1 MRTEASDEKGAIYLR
16 CPQSLPR
23 AIRRAAELRMTSSA
37 SYVRSAVLDRL
48 KGDGIDPFGVDGE
61 VA

>member
-1 MRTEASDEKGAIYLR
+1 MRTDASDEKSAIYLR

-48 KGDGIDPFGVDGE
+48 RGDGIDPFETDGGAE
-61 VA
+61 